1 MNADKN
7 NPRLAVLIDADN
19 ARASIIEGL
28 LTEVATFG
36 VASIKRIYGDW
47 TTPNLGQWK
56 TVLLE
61 HSIQPMQQF
70 RYTTGKN
77 ATDSAMI
84 IDAMD
89 LLYTNTFD
97 GFCIVSSDSDFT
109 RLASRIRES
118 GKKVYGFGEK
128 KTPRPFITAC
138 DKFIYTEILLTP
150 IDDQLNEVRES
161 STTKDKL
168 VEIKLESTKS
178 APSNKVDEHAPKKYS
193 EKELKQDSKLRRLF
207 KTAIEAA
214 SNDEGWASL
223 GPVGSNIV
231 KNAPDFDPR
240 NYGYSKLS
248 DLAIAMGM
256 FDIEKH
262 QTHLLLRRKQSK

>member
-1 MNADKN
+1 MSDDKS

-19 ARASIIEGL
+19 ARANIIEGL
-28 LTEVATFG
+28 LAEVVKFG
-36 VASIKRIYGDW
+36 VASVKRIYGDW

-89 LLYTNTFD
+89 LLYTDTFD

-118 GKKVYGFGEK
+118 GKRVYGFGEK

-138 DKFIYTEILLTP
+138 DRFIYTEILALSVDSQTNNTEFAP
-150 IDDQLNEVRES
+150 NSLNKS
-161 STTKDKL
+161 
-168 VEIKLESTKS
+168 VEI
-178 APSNKVDEHAPKKYS
+178 NN
-193 EKELKQDSKLRRLF
+193 ELKKLPSESKAVSKPSQPVPGNKLRQDTQLMNLF
-207 KTAIEAA
+207 RTAIAAA
-214 SNDEGWASL
+214 SHENGWAYL
-223 GPVGSNIV
+223 GQVGTNIV
-231 KNAPDFDPR
+231 KQAPDFDPR
-240 NYGYSKLS
+240 NYHYEKLS
-248 DLAIAMGM
+248 ELVIAIDY
-256 FDIEKH
+256 FEVNRTQQNILIKD
-262 QTHLLLRRKQSK
+262 SKKK

>member
-1 MNADKN
+1 MIADKN

-19 ARASIIEGL
+19 ARANIIEGL
-28 LTEVATFG
+28 LAEVAKFG
-36 VASIKRIYGDW
+36 VASVKRIYGDW

-56 TVLLE
+56 SVLLE
-61 HSIQPMQQF
+61 HSIQPIQQL

-118 GKKVYGFGEK
+118 GKSVYGFGEK

-138 DKFIYTEILLTP
+138 DRFIYTEILLVSADTQSNENNVSTVVKEKS
-150 IDDQLNEVRES
+150 IDAKTDSKKTNIE
-161 STTKDKL
+161 DKVADGL
-168 VEIKLESTKS
+168 
-178 APSNKVDEHAPKKYS
+178 PKKYTD
-193 EKELKQDSKLRRLF
+193 KELKQDSKLRRLF
-207 KTAIEAA
+207 KSAIEAA
-214 SNDEGWASL
+214 SNDEGWAHL
-223 GPVGSNIV
+223 GGVGSNII

-240 NYGYSKLS
+240 NYGYTKLG
-248 DLAIAMGM
+248 DLVIAMGL
-256 FDIEKH
+256 FDVEKH
-262 QTHLLLRRKQSK
+262 QTHLLLRKKQIK